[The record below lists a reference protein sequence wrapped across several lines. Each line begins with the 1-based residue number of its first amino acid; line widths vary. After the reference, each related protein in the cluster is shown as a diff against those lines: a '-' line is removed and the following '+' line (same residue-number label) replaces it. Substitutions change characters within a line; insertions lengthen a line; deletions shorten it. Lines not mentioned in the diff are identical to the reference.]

1 MGKLEGYKC
10 VITGST
16 SGIGLGISKKF
27 IEEGATVIGVGRD
40 FHRTTELGDRYI
52 PYKADLYDLD
62 QLKSIFDFAAENST
76 ALSTYW

>member
-52 PYKADLYDLD
+52 PTRPTSTT
-62 QLKSIFDFAAENST
+62 SISSNPYLTSPRKNST